1 MRFVNFY
8 GKLILFSMR
17 QIAEQKFS
25 KESKINW
32 FKVFIF
38 YTPIKQG
45 SKVHFEAFTTKV
57 IYS

>member
-1 MRFVNFY
+1 
-8 GKLILFSMR
+8 MR
-17 QIAEQKFS
+17 QIVEQKFS